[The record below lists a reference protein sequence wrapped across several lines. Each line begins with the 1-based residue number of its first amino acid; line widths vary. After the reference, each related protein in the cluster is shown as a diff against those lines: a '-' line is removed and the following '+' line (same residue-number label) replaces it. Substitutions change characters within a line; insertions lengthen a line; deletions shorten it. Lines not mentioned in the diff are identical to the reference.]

1 LSSVLNPKLLLVEDE
16 PSLAILLGDRLEREG
31 YSVVSVADGNEA
43 LATALERTFDVLV
56 LDVML
61 PGKNGFEVCRELRS
75 RGANVPILMLTA
87 RGEIRDR
94 VTGLKIGADDYLT
107 KPFDTA
113 ELLARI
119 EALLR
124 RSKGASGVVSAIHKF
139 GSVEVN
145 TRRREVSRGGESVTL
160 SAKEYQLLCY
170 LLDRPDTV
178 VSRDELLEQV
188 WGYRAATNTRTVD
201 VHLAQL
207 RSKLEEDPKQP
218 KYLLTAHGA
227 GYRYVKDS

>member
-1 LSSVLNPKLLLVEDE
+1 MLNPKLLLVEDE
-16 PSLAILLGDRLEREG
+16 PSLAMLLGDRLEREG
-31 YSVVSVADGNEA
+31 YSVVSVADGNAA
-43 LATALERTFDVLV
+43 LATALAKPFDVLV

-61 PGKNGFEVCRELRS
+61 PGKNGFEVCRELRTKGS
-75 RGANVPILMLTA
+75 NLPILMLTA
-87 RGEIRDR
+87 RGEVRDR
-94 VTGLKIGADDYLT
+94 ITGLKIGADDYLT

-124 RSKGASGVVSAIHKF
+124 RSRGASSGHTIHKF

-145 TRRREVSRGGESVTL
+145 TRRREVSRAGEPVTL

-207 RSKLEEDPKQP
+207 RSKLEDDPKQP
-218 KYLLTAHGA
+218 RYLLTAHGA
-227 GYRYVKDS
+227 GYRFVKDS

>member
-1 LSSVLNPKLLLVEDE
+1 MNPRLLLVEDE
-16 PSLAILLGDRLEREG
+16 PSLALLLSDRLEREG
-31 YSVVSVADGNEA
+31 YSVMSVDNGMAAISSA
-43 LATALERTFDVLV
+43 LRLPLDVIV
-56 LDVML
+56 LDVMI
-61 PGKNGFEVCRELRS
+61 PGRNGFEVCRELRS
-75 RGANVPILMLTA
+75 QGLNVPILMLTA

-94 VTGLKIGADDYLT
+94 VEGLKTGADDYLT
-107 KPFDTA
+107 KPFDTS

-124 RSKGASGVVSAIHKF
+124 RARGAPATSAVYQF
-139 GSVEVN
+139 SSVQVN
-145 TRRREVSRGGESVTL
+145 TRRREVSRDGELVTL

-170 LLDRPDTV
+170 LLERPGVV

-201 VHLAQL
+201 VHLGQL

-218 KYLLTAHGA
+218 RHLLTVHGS
-227 GYRYVKDS
+227 GYKFVKET

>member
-1 LSSVLNPKLLLVEDE
+1 MSSVLSPKLLLVEDE

-31 YSVVSVADGNEA
+31 YAVVSVGDGNQALHTA
-43 LATALERTFDVLV
+43 LARPFDVMV

-61 PGKNGFEVCRELRS
+61 PGKNGFEVCRELRTQGS
-75 RGANVPILMLTA
+75 NVPILMLTA

-124 RSKGASGVVSAIHKF
+124 RSKGVPVAGSAIHRF

-145 TRRREVSRGGESVTL
+145 TRRREVLRHGEMVSL

-170 LLDRPDTV
+170 LVDRPDTV

-207 RSKLEEDPKQP
+207 RSKLEDDPKQP

-227 GYRYVKDS
+227 GYRFVKDS

>member
-1 LSSVLNPKLLLVEDE
+1 M
-16 PSLAILLGDRLEREG
+16 LLGDRLEREG
-31 YSVVSVADGNEA
+31 YSVVSVADGNSA
-43 LATALERTFDVLV
+43 LAAALARPFDVLV

-61 PGKNGFEVCRELRS
+61 PGKNGFEVCRELRTK
-75 RGANVPILMLTA
+75 GASVPILMLTA
-87 RGEIRDR
+87 RGEVRDR
-94 VTGLKIGADDYLT
+94 ITGLKIGADDYLT

-124 RSKGASGVVSAIHKF
+124 RSRGVSSGHTIHKF

-145 TRRREVSRGGESVTL
+145 TRRREVLRSGEPVTL

-170 LLDRPDTV
+170 LVERADTV

-207 RSKLEEDPKQP
+207 RSKLEDDPKQP
-218 KYLLTAHGA
+218 RFLLTAHGA
-227 GYRYVKDS
+227 GYRFVKDS

>member
-1 LSSVLNPKLLLVEDE
+1 MNPRLLLVEDE
-16 PSLAILLGDRLEREG
+16 PSLALLLVDRLEREG
-31 YSVVSVADGNEA
+31 YSVMSVDNGTDAISSA
-43 LATALERTFDVLV
+43 LRLPLDVIV
-56 LDVML
+56 LDVMI
-61 PGKNGFEVCRELRS
+61 PGRNGFEVCKELRS
-75 RGANVPILMLTA
+75 QGLNVPILMLTA

-94 VTGLKIGADDYLT
+94 VEGLKTGADDYLT
-107 KPFDTA
+107 KPFDTS

-124 RSKGASGVVSAIHKF
+124 RSKGASSTGTVHQF
-139 GSVEVN
+139 GSVHVN
-145 TRRREVSRGGESVTL
+145 TRRHEVTRDGESVTL

-170 LLDRPDTV
+170 LLERPGVV

-218 KYLLTAHGA
+218 RHLLTVHGS
-227 GYRYVKDS
+227 GYKFVKDL

>member
-1 LSSVLNPKLLLVEDE
+1 MNPRLLLVEDE
-16 PSLAILLGDRLEREG
+16 PSLAVLLADRLEREG
-31 YSVVSVADGNEA
+31 YSVVNLDDGNSAITSA
-43 LATALERTFDVLV
+43 LRESFDVIV
-56 LDVML
+56 LDVMI
-61 PGKNGFEVCRELRS
+61 PGRNGFEVCRELRAQGS
-75 RGANVPILMLTA
+75 NVPILMLTA
-87 RGEIRDR
+87 RGEVSDR
-94 VTGLKIGADDYLT
+94 VTGLKTGADDYLT

-124 RSKGASGVVSAIHKF
+124 RAKTSGSAIALYEF
-139 GSVEVN
+139 GPVKVN
-145 TRRREVSRGGESVTL
+145 TRKREVRRDGEVASL

-170 LLDRPDTV
+170 LLERPGVV

-218 KYLLTAHGA
+218 KHLLTVHGS
-227 GYRYVKDS
+227 GYKFVKDS

>member
-1 LSSVLNPKLLLVEDE
+1 MSRRS
-16 PSLAILLGDRLEREG
+16 AILLGDRLEREG
-31 YSVVSVADGNEA
+31 YSVVSVGDGNEA
-43 LATALERTFDVLV
+43 STAALARPFDVMV

-61 PGKNGFEVCRELRS
+61 PGKNGFEVCRELRTHGS
-75 RGANVPILMLTA
+75 SVPILMLTA

-124 RSKGASGVVSAIHKF
+124 RSKGAPAGQRDPQVRI
-139 GSVEVN
+139 G
-145 TRRREVSRGGESVTL
+145 RGEHATARGNCAQGEMVTL

-218 KYLLTAHGA
+218 KISADRA
-227 GYRYVKDS
+227 WRRIPVC

>member
-1 LSSVLNPKLLLVEDE
+1 MLSPKLLLVEDE

-31 YSVVSVADGNEA
+31 YSVVSVGDGNEA
-43 LATALERTFDVLV
+43 LTAALARPFDVMV

-61 PGKNGFEVCRELRS
+61 PGKNGFEVCRELRTHGS
-75 RGANVPILMLTA
+75 SVPILMLTA

-107 KPFDTA
+107 KPFDTS

-124 RSKGASGVVSAIHKF
+124 RSKGAPVAHAIHRF

-145 TRRREVSRGGESVTL
+145 TRRREVSRDGQTVTL

-170 LLDRPDTV
+170 LLDRPDVV

-218 KYLLTAHGA
+218 KFLLTAHGA
-227 GYRYVKDS
+227 GYRFVKYS

>member
-1 LSSVLNPKLLLVEDE
+1 MASPKLLLVEDE

-31 YSVVSVADGNEA
+31 YSVVSVGDGNEA
-43 LATALERTFDVLV
+43 LRTALARPFDVMV

-61 PGKNGFEVCRELRS
+61 PGKNGFEVCRELRTQGS
-75 RGANVPILMLTA
+75 SVPILMLTA

-124 RSKGASGVVSAIHKF
+124 RSKGASPGNTIHKF

-145 TRRREVSRGGESVTL
+145 TRRREVSREGQAVTL

-170 LLDRPDTV
+170 LLERPDVV

-227 GYRYVKDS
+227 GYRFVKDS

>member
-1 LSSVLNPKLLLVEDE
+1 MSPKILLVEDE
-16 PSLAILLGDRLEREG
+16 PGLALVLADRLEREG
-31 YSVVSVADGNEA
+31 YSVVSVQDGVAATDAA
-43 LATALERTFDVLV
+43 LRIVFDAIV

-61 PGKNGFEVCRELRS
+61 PLKNGFEVCRELRAQGS
-75 RGANVPILMLTA
+75 TVPILMLTA
-87 RGEIRDR
+87 RGEVRDR
-94 VTGLKIGADDYLT
+94 VAGLKSGADDYLT

-124 RSKGASGVVSAIHKF
+124 RAKGASASAAVYAF
-139 GSVEVN
+139 GPVQVN
-145 TRRREVSRGGESVTL
+145 TRRREVWRDGEKVTL

-170 LLDRPDTV
+170 LLERPGVV

-188 WGYRAATNTRTVD
+188 WGYRASTNTRTVD
-201 VHLAQL
+201 VHLGQL

-218 KYLLTAHGA
+218 RHLLTVHGS
-227 GYRYVKDS
+227 GYRFVSES